1 MNTTALLMWGFF
13 FVLTIYGHIA
23 MKFAANSI
31 SAEGVDYFWSLLK
44 NVWAVTAVLAW
55 LAAGLIW
62 MVILKK
68 QPLMQA
74 QSIAALSYA
83 LICLSAVVFLGESFS
98 GGKAIGMALIAA
110 GIYFVAR

>member
-1 MNTTALLMWGFF
+1 MNISALLMWGFF
-13 FVLTIYGHIA
+13 FVLTVYGHVA
-23 MKFAANSI
+23 MKFATKDI
-31 SAEGVDYFWSLLK
+31 TAEGIEYFWALAK
-44 NVWAVTAVLAW
+44 NLWAVSAVISW

-74 QSIAALSYA
+74 QSIGALSYV
-83 LICLSAVVFLGESFS
+83 LICLSAIIFLGDTLT
-98 GGKAIGMALIAA
+98 GGKALGMILIAA

>member
-1 MNTTALLMWGFF
+1 MTSVSLLMWGFF
-13 FVLTIYGHIA
+13 FGLTIYGHVA
-23 MKFAANSI
+23 MKFATKNI
-31 SAEGVDYFWSLLK
+31 TAEGIDYFWALAK
-44 NVWAVTAVLAW
+44 NLWAVTAVVAW

-83 LICLSAVVFLGESFS
+83 LICLSAVAFLGETFS
-98 GGKAIGMALIAA
+98 GVKAIGMVLIAA

>member
-1 MNTTALLMWGFF
+1 MWGFF
-13 FVLTIYGHIA
+13 FGLTIYGHVA

-31 SAEGVDYFWSLLK
+31 FDDGIAYFWSLAK
-44 NVWAVTAVLAW
+44 NIWAVTAVLAW
-55 LAAGLIW
+55 LVAGLIW
-62 MVILKK
+62 MVILKR

-83 LICLSAVVFLGESFS
+83 LICLSAVAFLGESFT
-98 GGKAIGMALIAA
+98 GGKAVGIALIAV

>member
-1 MNTTALLMWGFF
+1 MTMTAILMWGFF
-13 FVLTIYGHIA
+13 FALTIYGHVA
-23 MKFAANSI
+23 MKFAANKI
-31 SAEGVDYFWSLLK
+31 SAEGIDYFWALAK
-44 NVWAVTAVLAW
+44 NVWSVTAVLAW

-74 QSIAALSYA
+74 QSIAALTYV
-83 LICLSAVVFLGESFS
+83 LICLSAITFLGETFS
-98 GGKAIGMALIAA
+98 GVKAAGMVLIAA

>member
-1 MNTTALLMWGFF
+1 MNITALLMWGFF
-13 FVLTIYGHIA
+13 FALTIYGHVA
-23 MKFAANSI
+23 MKFAANRI
-31 SAEGVDYFWSLLK
+31 SDDGIAYFWALAK
-44 NVWAVTAVLAW
+44 NIWAVTAVLAW

-83 LICLSAVVFLGESFS
+83 LISIAAIAFLGESLS
-98 GGKAIGMALIAA
+98 GVKALGIALIAA